1 MLSKLFYFLS
11 KKASRKNL
19 NKFIN
24 ISLSKIITEKN
35 KHILNICS
43 GGELEELIRKKFNN
57 IYSIDIDKK
66 RNPSQLLDI
75 CENDFSKK
83 LNFKPTLICCFEV
96 LEHTK
101 NPTIAIKNMY
111 ELLNKGDYI
120 LASVPFNFH
129 IHDEP
134 NDYYRFTYYGLKMLF
149 SDFSEVKIQ
158 KRNGWLESIFVN
170 LIRLEKEKT
179 ISSKILGKF
188 FILLYFIL
196 LPLILLIQKFFISNK
211 LTTGYYV
218 EAKK

>member
-35 KHILNICS
+35 KPILNIGS
-43 GGELEELIRKKFNN
+43 GGELEELIRKKFSN

>member
-35 KHILNICS
+35 KPILNIGS